1 LGIEHID
8 WISKAVWVVFLLCLG
23 FGHLHRK
30 DLANDSGWMKIGVV
44 WNELQVQVYV

>member
-1 LGIEHID
+1 LDFQSGLGG
-8 WISKAVWVVFLLCLG
+8 VLLCLG
-23 FGHLHRK
+23 FGHLHGK